1 MLRSLSPRDRWL
13 LWLLAL
19 GSLPA
24 AFVNTVFTQTVA
36 YSADE
41 FGIDNTG
48 QGLGAA
54 VVRWGI
60 FLALPFVALAD
71 RHGRRR
77 MIVLLA
83 WLAPTISALG
93 ALAPNFPILVATQTV
108 GRPLGIMLEALIVV
122 VAIEEL
128 PRGSRALGTAV
139 IAVASGVGA
148 GFAVAALPVADYG
161 VTAWRLVYTVALVWL
176 SVAWVL
182 TRKLPETGRF
192 VARAALPRHH
202 GRLDGR
208 RLIDVATV
216 AFLTN
221 IFIASASI
229 FQNRYLKDERDF
241 SAMMVAVFTTVT
253 TAPSAIGLV
262 LGGRVADIRGRRVL
276 ATVAVPVG
284 ALLLAGSFT
293 VGGWTMWMLAVSGG
307 ILLAL
312 AYPAVAVYRGE
323 MFPTRRRGTAGGVIM
338 ASSLV
343 GGSIG
348 LILAGRLID
357 GPLGYGS
364 TMMLLSIGPIVASL
378 LVWFRYPE
386 TAHRELE
393 EINPGDQIDDN
404 QP

>member
-1 MLRSLSPRDRWL
+1 MTPRDRWL

-71 RHGRRR
+71 RHGRRK

-83 WLAPTISALG
+83 WLAPAISALG
-93 ALAPNFPILVATQTV
+93 AVAPNFPALVATQTA

-139 IAVASGVGA
+139 LAVASGVGA
-148 GFAVAALPVADYG
+148 GFAVAALPVADLG
-161 VTAWRLVYTVALVWL
+161 PAAWRLVYAVALIWL

-182 TRKLPETGRF
+182 TRRLPETGRF
-192 VARAALPRHH
+192 TARAALPHPP

-208 RLIDVATV
+208 RLLDVAAV

-262 LGGRVADIRGRRVL
+262 LGGRVADVRGRRVL

-293 VGGWTMWMLAVSGG
+293 VSGWMMWMLAVGGG

-323 MFPTRRRGTAGGVIM
+323 MFPTRRRGTAGGLIT
-338 ASSLV
+338 ASALV
-343 GGSIG
+343 GGSLG
-348 LILAGRLID
+348 LVGAGRMID
-357 GPLGYGS
+357 SSLGYGTS
-364 TMMLLSIGPIVASL
+364 MMLLTIGPVLGSVV
-378 LVWFRYPE
+378 VWLTFPE
-386 TAHRELE
+386 TARRELE
-393 EINPGDQIDDN
+393 EINPDDVV
-404 QP
+404 PTRL